1 MTEASFVR
9 DCLPEPPTPTSKP
22 EPQGIL
28 RMRQIRDRCSS
39 AYLKMFTHKNMPFI
53 RVKVG
58 VENGGDG
65 YVAANEIGIT

>member
-1 MTEASFVR
+1 
-9 DCLPEPPTPTSKP
+9 
-22 EPQGIL
+22 
-28 RMRQIRDRCSS
+28 
-39 AYLKMFTHKNMPFI
+39 MFTHKNMPFI